1 LSPNLAWAEAAF
13 ARTSEEP
20 AFFLTPIF
28 DLQDGA
34 SRMSPE
40 QIRVEPT
47 LLSELALTLVGT
59 FAVGLSMA
67 VAIIWICS

>member
-1 LSPNLAWAEAAF
+1 
-13 ARTSEEP
+13 
-20 AFFLTPIF
+20 
-28 DLQDGA
+28 
-34 SRMSPE
+34 MSPE